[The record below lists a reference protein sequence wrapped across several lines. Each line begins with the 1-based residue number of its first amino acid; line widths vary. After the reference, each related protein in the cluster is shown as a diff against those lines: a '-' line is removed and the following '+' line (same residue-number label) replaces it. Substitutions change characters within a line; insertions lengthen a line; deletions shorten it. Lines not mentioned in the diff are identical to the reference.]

1 MTIKKFC
8 TKIYQNSRIVE
19 IQFGFLFEDFMQKL
33 TLSSE
38 LDRVK
43 LISYLNKRIE
53 EYRDDLCGEGFTPQ
67 QYNILRGQI
76 KELKNLAS
84 ELESNK

>member
-1 MTIKKFC
+1 MTFTNIC
-8 TKIYQNSRIVE
+8 SRSQQNSRIVE

-53 EYRDDLCGEGFTPQ
+53 EYQDDLCGEGFTPQ
-67 QYNILRGQI
+67 QYNVLRGQI
-76 KELKNLAS
+76 KELKSLAS
-84 ELESNK
+84 ELESNT